1 MFNSDKNPVSFLFLH
16 QTGLPM
22 LNRLLYNRRSTR
34 KFLPTKVEDDKI
46 RSLLSSALL
55 APSSKNSRPWEFII
69 VDDPQL
75 LEILSNAK
83 PHGSALLK
91 HAPLAIII
99 MGDKNKSDIWIE
111 DCAIATILI
120 QIEAEAIGLGSCWV
134 QIHRRFY
141 DDNVTSDEYIHEH
154 FHIPENLEVLSIVG
168 IGYKGAEKNPLTEK
182 DLLWNKVSKNK
193 YTPQPQASQTV
204 DQES

>member
-1 MFNSDKNPVSFLFLH
+1 
-16 QTGLPM
+16 M
-22 LNRLLYNRRSTR
+22 LNNLLYKRRSTR
-34 KFLPTKVEDDKI
+34 KFLPVKIEDDKI
-46 RSLLSSALL
+46 KIILASALL
-55 APSSKNSRPWEFII
+55 APSSKNSRPWEFIV
-69 VDDPQL
+69 VDDHER

-99 MGDKNKSDIWIE
+99 MGDKNKSDVWIE
-111 DCAIATILI
+111 DCAIASILI
-120 QIEAEAIGLGSCWV
+120 QMEAEAIGLGSCWV

-141 DDNVTSDEYIHEH
+141 NDDTTSNEYIHEH

-168 IGYKGAEKNPLTEK
+168 IGYKAVEKNPLTEK
-182 DLLWNKVSKNK
+182 DLLWNKVSKNN
-193 YTPQPQASQTV
+193 YTPQQQANQTV